1 MIKKTAIFIL
11 LSIAALADVVLYRG
25 SSLYDQ
31 AKERTSNI
39 EKKIRI
45 LEKGQTLLA
54 WNNLLD
60 LELAKSYFD
69 RGISRLGDP
78 QLRDRDFEK
87 AYDRFLRSLTLNPFL
102 AAAHFYFGQALQYI
116 QLTGF
121 PVPENSLEEYKKAAR
136 LSGRDTEIYA
146 EVGKALLVRW
156 PSLSPEDQ
164 LLALDIVKESLVG
177 KDLERTTAVLE
188 QWDLHIKDY
197 AVMEKVLPEDAAV
210 YRLFARFLGERSLS
224 REERVKYLC
233 RAEELEFHKARNELI
248 AGQNALGV
256 FHVQEALERFQSAL
270 AGLQS
275 IYFYQGLVN
284 QSPIDHLDFKNTLKA
299 IYLAMAKCKIEETRT
314 IEAALGDLHAYL
326 NLEDQL
332 SGASDLESFLKERG
346 LLEEKSILT
355 LKNLALFSFELF
367 LTYKQN
373 RYRDVIQAGQALESS
388 VLVIPQGAKKDY
400 AAVLELV
407 GDAYQKLDYL
417 YESNN
422 FYKKSA
428 DIEGPKVSLLAK
440 MIKNYERLNDTDGLQ
455 KADQTIHKMAAAD
468 TLPAE
473 TTIPFGGAYA
483 QSFSLDGRKFR
494 LSLSF
499 QEASPEAFPFL
510 SILFNGRV
518 VWEDYL
524 QDPVLSLDL
533 PSEVG
538 PNTLRIQALN
548 GPATL
553 LKMTLALGDEPGNV
567 P

>member
-1 MIKKTAIFIL
+1 MIKKTVIFIL

-25 SSLYDQ
+25 SSLYDR
-31 AKERTSNI
+31 AKERSSNI
-39 EKKIRI
+39 EIKIRI
-45 LEKGQTLLA
+45 LEKGQTLPA
-54 WNNLLD
+54 WNNLFD
-60 LELAKSYFD
+60 LELAKAYFG
-69 RGISRLGDP
+69 RGVSRLGDP
-78 QLRDRDFEK
+78 QLRDRDFRK
-87 AYDRFLRSLTLNPFL
+87 AYDRFLRSLSLNPFS
-102 AAAHFYFGQALQYI
+102 AATHFYFAQALQYI
-116 QLTGF
+116 QLTGL
-121 PVPENSLEEYKKAAR
+121 PVRENSLEEYKKAAR

-146 EVGKALLVRW
+146 EVGKALLACW
-156 PSLSPEDQ
+156 PRLSPEDK

-177 KDLERTTAVLE
+177 NDLGRTTAVLE
-188 QWDLHIKDY
+188 QWDLYIKDY
-197 AVMEKVLPEDAAV
+197 AVMEQVLPEDAAV

-233 RAEELEFHKARNELI
+233 RAEDLEFHKAKNELI
-248 AGQNALGV
+248 AGQNALAV
-256 FHVQEALERFQSAL
+256 FHVQEALEHFRSAL
-270 AGLQS
+270 AKLQS
-275 IYFYQGLVN
+275 IHFYEDLVN
-284 QSPIDHLDFKNTLKA
+284 QSLIDYLDFKNTLKA
-299 IYLAMAKCKIEETRT
+299 VYLAMAKSKIEETRT

-332 SGASDLESFLKERG
+332 SGASSLENFLKERG

-355 LKNLALFSFELF
+355 LKNLSLFSFELF
-367 LTYKQN
+367 LTFKQN

-388 VLVIPQGAKKDY
+388 ALVIPQGAKTDY

-422 FYKKSA
+422 FYKKST

-440 MIKNYERLNDTDGLQ
+440 MIKNYERLNDTEGLQ
-455 KADQTIHKMAAAD
+455 QADQIIHKMAAAD

-473 TTIPFGGAYA
+473 TTIPLGGAYA
-483 QSFSLDGRKFR
+483 QSFSLDGRRFR

-524 QDPVLSLDL
+524 KDPVLSLDL

-538 PNTLRIQALN
+538 PNALRIQALN

-553 LKMTLALGDEPGNV
+553 LKMTVAFGDEP
-567 P
+567 

>member
-1 MIKKTAIFIL
+1 MIKKTVIFIL

-25 SSLYDQ
+25 SSLYDR

-45 LEKGQTLLA
+45 LEKGQNLPA

-60 LELAKSYFD
+60 LELAKTYFD
-69 RGISRLGDP
+69 RGVGRLGDS

-87 AYDRFLRSLTLNPFL
+87 AYDRFIRSLALNPFS
-102 AAAHFYFGQALQYI
+102 APAHFYFAQALQYI

-146 EVGKALLVRW
+146 EVGKALFVRW

-177 KDLERTTAVLE
+177 KDLGRTTAVIE
-188 QWDLHIKDY
+188 QWDLYIKDY

-210 YRLFARFLGERSLS
+210 YQLFARFLGERSLS

-233 RAEELEFHKARNELI
+233 RAEDLEFHNAKMELI
-248 AGQNALGV
+248 AGQNALAV
-256 FHVQEALERFQSAL
+256 FHVQEALEHFRSAL
-270 AGLQS
+270 AKLQS
-275 IYFYQGLVN
+275 IHFYEDLVN
-284 QSPIDHLDFKNTLKA
+284 QSLIDNLDFKNTFKA
-299 IYLAMAKCKIEETRT
+299 VYLAMAKCKIEETRT
-314 IEAALGDLHAYL
+314 IDAALGDLRAYL

-332 SGASDLESFLKERG
+332 SGASSLENFLKERG

-355 LKNLALFSFELF
+355 LKNLSLFSFELF
-367 LTYKQN
+367 LTFKQN

-388 VLVIPQGAKKDY
+388 ALVIPQGAKTDY

-422 FYKKSA
+422 FYKKST
-428 DIEGPKVSLLAK
+428 DVEGPKVSLLAK
-440 MIKNYERLNDTDGLQ
+440 MIKNYERLNDTEGLQ
-455 KADQTIHKMAAAD
+455 LADQIIHKMAAAD
-468 TLPAE
+468 TLRAE
-473 TTIPFGGAYA
+473 TTIPLGGAYA
-483 QSFSLDGRKFR
+483 LSFSLDGRRFR

-524 QDPVLSLDL
+524 KDPVLSLDL

-538 PNTLRIQALN
+538 PNALRIQALN

-553 LKMTLALGDEPGNV
+553 LKMTVAFGNEP
-567 P
+567 

>member
-60 LELAKSYFD
+60 LELGKAYFD
-69 RGISRLGDP
+69 RGVSRLGDP

-87 AYDRFLRSLTLNPFL
+87 AYDRFLRSLTLNPFS
-102 AAAHFYFGQALQYI
+102 AAAHFYFAQALQYI
-116 QLTGF
+116 QLTDF

-164 LLALDIVKESLVG
+164 LLALDIVKESLGG
-177 KDLERTTAVLE
+177 KDLERITVVLE

-233 RAEELEFHKARNELI
+233 RAEELEFHRAKNELI

-256 FHVQEALERFQSAL
+256 FHVQEASERFRSAL
-270 AGLQS
+270 AGLQN
-275 IYFYQGLVN
+275 IYFYQDLVN
-284 QSPIDHLDFKNTLKA
+284 QSLVDHLDYKNTLKMV
-299 IYLAMAKCKIEETRT
+299 YLAMAKCKIEETRT

-332 SGASDLESFLKERG
+332 SGAPDLESFLKERG

-355 LKNLALFSFELF
+355 LKNLGLFSFELF

-388 VLVIPQGAKKDY
+388 ALVIPQGAKKDY

-407 GDAYQKLDYL
+407 GDAYRKLDYL

-428 DIEGPKVSLLAK
+428 DVEGPKVSLLAK
-440 MIKNYERLNDTDGLQ
+440 MIKNYERLNDTEGLQ
-455 KADQTIHKMAAAD
+455 RADQTIHNMVAAD

-483 QSFSLDGRKFR
+483 QSFSLDGRRFR

-499 QEASPEAFPFL
+499 QETSPEAFPFL

-524 QDPVLSLDL
+524 KDPVLSLDL

-553 LKMTLALGDEPGNV
+553 LKMTLAFGDEPGNIL
-567 P
+567 

>member
-1 MIKKTAIFIL
+1 MIKKTVIFIL

-25 SSLYDQ
+25 SSLYDR
-31 AKERTSNI
+31 AKERSSNI
-39 EKKIRI
+39 EIKIRI
-45 LEKGQTLLA
+45 LEKGQTLPA
-54 WNNLLD
+54 WNNLFD
-60 LELAKSYFD
+60 LELAKAYF
-69 RGISRLGDP
+69 GSGVSRLGDP
-78 QLRDRDFEK
+78 QLRDRDFRK
-87 AYDRFLRSLTLNPFL
+87 AYDRFLRSLSLNPFS
-102 AAAHFYFGQALQYI
+102 AATHFYFAQALQYI
-116 QLTGF
+116 QFTGL
-121 PVPENSLEEYKKAAR
+121 PVRENSLEEYKKAAR

-146 EVGKALLVRW
+146 EVGKALLACW
-156 PSLSPEDQ
+156 PRLSPEDK

-177 KDLERTTAVLE
+177 NDLGRTTAVLE
-188 QWDLHIKDY
+188 QWDLYIKDY
-197 AVMEKVLPEDAAV
+197 AVMEQVLPEDAAV

-233 RAEELEFHKARNELI
+233 RAEDLEFHKAKNELI
-248 AGQNALGV
+248 AGQNALAV
-256 FHVQEALERFQSAL
+256 FHVQEALEHFRSAL
-270 AGLQS
+270 AKLQS
-275 IYFYQGLVN
+275 IHFYEDLVN
-284 QSPIDHLDFKNTLKA
+284 QSLIDYLDFKNTLKA
-299 IYLAMAKCKIEETRT
+299 VYLAMAKSKIEETRT

-332 SGASDLESFLKERG
+332 SGASSLENFLKERG

-355 LKNLALFSFELF
+355 LKNLSLFSFELF
-367 LTYKQN
+367 LTFKQN

-388 VLVIPQGAKKDY
+388 ALVIPQGAKTDY

-422 FYKKSA
+422 FYKKST

-440 MIKNYERLNDTDGLQ
+440 MIKNYERLNDTEGLQ
-455 KADQTIHKMAAAD
+455 QADQIIHKMAAAD

-473 TTIPFGGAYA
+473 TTIPLGGAYA
-483 QSFSLDGRKFR
+483 QSFSLDGRRFR

-524 QDPVLSLDL
+524 KDPVLSLDL

-538 PNTLRIQALN
+538 PNALRIQALN

-553 LKMTLALGDEPGNV
+553 LKMTVAFGDEP
-567 P
+567 